1 MQKFN
6 KTKILKTQLL
16 HCASQITNPQYL
28 EMAYGFCC
36 HLAELE
42 EQENNS
48 QAQKSRTNYKNG
60 IIETLAY
67 ISNDDS
73 VFLRQILIIL
83 LRHVEKKGGAAI

>member
-6 KTKILKTQLL
+6 ETKILKTQLL

-36 HLAELE
+36 HLAESE
-42 EQENNS
+42 KPESNS
-48 QAQKSRTNYKNG
+48 QAHELRTDYKNG
-60 IIETLAY
+60 IMEVLNCIPD
-67 ISNDDS
+67 SDS

-83 LRHVEKKGGAAI
+83 LRHVKKKGGAAI